1 MAHVD
6 ASRGRLLMSVD
17 KHARFTAL
25 RQQAAQ
31 VLADGGA
38 TLDATSLQS
47 TDLARLME
55 ELCIYHEELKI
66 QNDELSVSQT
76 RADSARTHY
85 QTLFNLLPLPVMLVD
100 VNGAMVE
107 DNAVSQ
113 DWLGP
118 SRRFHHQ
125 DMRLTQAVDRQDRP
139 RLLRLLSSLEVS
151 RKGQLGDVKLIRFDQ
166 SERQVD
172 VHVARLPHDFHND
185 ARYVVVLLD
194 RSIEAARLAEQG
206 LFNALLDSSDDLIYA
221 TDIHGRLMLANAGF
235 LGVIGVA
242 RDRALGRKLADFW
255 PLHNLTELQAH
266 EDEVCSRGQPLNF
279 TEVLQWRFD
288 RPSQTW
294 AVRKFPIRGRKGDIV
309 GVASVCRDITAEQH
323 VARTSHLA
331 VHAFAALPV
340 PVALTCADGKVQSMN
355 GALERLSGL
364 AEQSLAGRALHA
376 LLEGS
381 SEPLTLAGVHEHV
394 LEHGQWTQLLH
405 VRHVNG
411 RSTPVHAHVSRVRP
425 TPESEPLLMWVLSG
439 APQGWPVVEPQEDI

>member
-1 MAHVD
+1 MTVDRHV
-6 ASRGRLLMSVD
+6 
-17 KHARFTAL
+17 RFNAL

-38 TLDATSLQS
+38 SLDASGLNTM
-47 TDLARLME
+47 DVARLME

-66 QNDELSVSQT
+66 QNDELSLAHT

-85 QTLFNLLPLPVMLVD
+85 QTLFSLLPLPVMLVD
-100 VNGAMVE
+100 TQGALVE
-107 DNAVSQ
+107 DNDVSQ

-125 DMRLTQAVDRQDRP
+125 DIRLTQALDRQDRP
-139 RLLRLLSSLEVS
+139 RVLRLLSTLDAS
-151 RKGQLGDVKLIRFDQ
+151 RKGQLGDVKLTTFDQ

-172 VHVARLPHDFHND
+172 MHVARLPQNFHHE
-185 ARYVVVLLD
+185 ARFLVVLLD

-221 TDIHGRLMLANAGF
+221 TDVHGRLMLANAGF
-235 LGVIGVA
+235 LGVIGVN

-255 PLHNLTELQAH
+255 PLHNMTELQAH
-266 EDEVCSRGQPLNF
+266 EAEVRSRGQAINF
-279 TEVLQWRFD
+279 TETIQWRFD

-294 AVRKFPIRGRKGDIV
+294 AVRKFPIRGRRGDTV

-323 VARTSHLA
+323 EARTSQLA
-331 VHAFAALPV
+331 VHAFAVLPV
-340 PVALTCADGKVQSMN
+340 PIALTCTDGKVKRMN
-355 GALERLSGL
+355 GALEQLSGL

-376 LLEGS
+376 LLDGQTD
-381 SEPLTLAGVHEHV
+381 PLPMADVREHV
-394 LEHGQWTQLLH
+394 LEHGQWTNLLH
-405 VRHVNG
+405 IRHVDG

-425 TPESEPLLMWVLSG
+425 TPDSEAVLMWVMSG
-439 APQGWPVVEPQEDI
+439 GPEGWPVAGSQRGI